1 MAQRRPTLQRLL
13 VQPDGEVHAT
23 FSDHS
28 AIIINHTATVLAIV
42 HPNGNVTR
50 QLSQCVTSAYREKAT
65 QALHARNTLCID
77 APRMQWGLLPP
88 DRPVHYFDASSRP
101 QHVSWPDSVSEAVV
115 HHFADG
121 AVRVMSL
128 DRLAWLLL
136 HPDHHIFAVCFPAPA
151 DTSDLAEPHSPP
163 SF

>member
-77 APRMQWGLLPP
+77 APRMQWGLLP
-88 DRPVHYFDASSRP
+88 DVEEDYLAMSGAAR
-101 QHVSWPDSVSEAVV
+101 HVRYEEAE
-115 HHFADG
+115 
-121 AVRVMSL
+121 R
-128 DRLAWLLL
+128 R
-136 HPDHHIFAVCFPAPA
+136 
-151 DTSDLAEPHSPP
+151 
-163 SF
+163 